1 MQVKSFAE
9 ILKGKR
15 EEFGY
20 KQCEVAEMLYLSSS
34 TYSHYEAGTRLPTIE
49 NLIKISALYNMNP
62 LELLYIFAPEDIKSN
77 SETYFNF
84 IRHGKYA
91 LSTKELHLL
100 SDFNMLSND
109 QQNAIINMTNLFK
122 KVTYHINQTFSST
135 LFPTSRSPNASSAF
149 LSYGFDFEYLI

>member
-62 LELLYIFAPEDIKSN
+62 RSFFIYLPLKISN
-77 SETYFNF
+77 Q
-84 IRHGKYA
+84 IVK
-91 LSTKELHLL
+91 
-100 SDFNMLSND
+100 
-109 QQNAIINMTNLFK
+109 
-122 KVTYHINQTFSST
+122 HI
-135 LFPTSRSPNASSAF
+135 
-149 LSYGFDFEYLI
+149 LIS